1 MFSLVLLK
9 GGKIGSIKG
18 LDEMKAHKNVHF
30 VVERFKV
37 GDIIK
42 EEWVGTERQV
52 LYRIYTA
59 GESIFEINQTIE
71 DIKNTFTITDEKG
84 DDMVIE
90 WLKPWNTA
98 DYIFN

>member
-1 MFSLVLLK
+1 
-9 GGKIGSIKG
+9 
-18 LDEMKAHKNVHF
+18 MKSHKNVHF

-37 GDIIK
+37 GDTVK

-59 GESIFEINQTIE
+59 ADSIFEINQTIE
-71 DIKNTFTITDEKG
+71 DIKNTLTITDEKG

-90 WLKPWNTA
+90 WLKPWNTN
-98 DYIFN
+98 DYSFNKK

>member
-1 MFSLVLLK
+1 MD
-9 GGKIGSIKG
+9 KI
-18 LDEMKAHKNVHF
+18 KAHKNVHF

-37 GDIIK
+37 GDMVK

-59 GESIFEINQTIE
+59 GESIFEINQAIE
-71 DIKNTFTITDEKG
+71 DIKNTIMVTDEKG

-90 WLKPWNTA
+90 WLNPWNTE
-98 DYIFN
+98 DYIFNQNLID